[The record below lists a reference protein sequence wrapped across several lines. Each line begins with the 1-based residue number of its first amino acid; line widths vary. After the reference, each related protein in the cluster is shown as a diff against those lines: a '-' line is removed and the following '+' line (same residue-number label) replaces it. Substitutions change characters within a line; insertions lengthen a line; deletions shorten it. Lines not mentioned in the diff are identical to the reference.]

1 MDKKR
6 FGYSQFFRFL
16 ILLGFAVPFFIAGG
30 CATGGGRKMIVNKP
44 MESTLK
50 ERERPIEIIAHRGA
64 SALAPENTL
73 CAFRLAYS
81 IGAPAAECDVH
92 LTLDGRVVV
101 HHDESTKR
109 TTGQDLLIR
118 NTTSEELKQLDAGRL
133 MGEMFAGERIPF
145 LEEALEVMP
154 EERRLYIEIK
164 CGTEVLP
171 TLEEIINK
179 SGKRSGVVIIG
190 FSLDTISEAKRRM
203 PDIPMFWLRSTEKE
217 KDTKKPLPHRLDWI
231 QDVQRH
237 KLEGLSVNWQGV
249 TPEFIEAAH
258 RAGLK
263 VIVWTVDEPDEAL
276 RLKHLGLD
284 GLATNKTDVILQAIR

>member
-1 MDKKR
+1 VDKEWL
-6 FGYSQFFRFL
+6 GYSQFFRFS
-16 ILLGFAVPFFIAGG
+16 ILLGFAVPFFITGG

-81 IGAPAAECDVH
+81 LGAPTVECDVH
-92 LTLDGRVVV
+92 LTQDGRVIV

-118 NTTSEELKQLDAGRL
+118 NTTSEELKRLDAGQL
-133 MGEMFAGERIPF
+133 MGEMFTGERIPF
-145 LEEALEVMP
+145 LEEALAVVP
-154 EERRLYIEIK
+154 AGRRFCIEIK
-164 CGTEVLP
+164 CGVEALP

-179 SGKRSGVVIIG
+179 SGKRKQVVIIG
-190 FSLDTISEAKRRM
+190 FSLDTVSEAKRRM
-203 PDIPMFWLRSTEKE
+203 PDIPMCWLRSTEKE
-217 KDTKKPLPHRLDWI
+217 QDTKKPLPHRLDWI
-231 QDVQRH
+231 QEVKRH
-237 KLEGLSVNWQGV
+237 KLEGLNVNWQGV

-276 RLKHLGLD
+276 RLRHLGVD
-284 GLATNKTDVILQAIR
+284 GLATNKPDVILQAIR